1 MGHAYGR
8 TVTFRRHA
16 TVCLLAVVTT
26 VTALG
31 AQRRPVQSDQEILE
45 QLERDW
51 DGAFERHDAT
61 LINTLLADEFIATYS
76 DGSRGDKAKE
86 LKLALDFNQQV
97 DKREQ
102 DDFIIKVY
110 GNTAVVWFT
119 QRLTGPVKGKPLTIT
134 YQYVDVWV
142 LRDGRWQCVAS
153 QSTKATP
160 N

>member
-1 MGHAYGR
+1 MGHASGR

-16 TVCLLAVVTT
+16 IGCLLAAVAT
-26 VTALG
+26 VTAVD
-31 AQRRPVQSDQEILE
+31 AQRRPVRSDQEVLE

-51 DGAFERHDAT
+51 DGAFERQDAK
-61 LINTLLADEFIATYS
+61 LIETLLADEFIATYG
-76 DGSRGDKAKE
+76 DGTRGDKAKE
-86 LKLALDFNQQV
+86 LKLVREFNQQV

-102 DDFIIKVY
+102 DNFIIKVY

-153 QSTKATP
+153 QSTKVG
-160 N
+160 